1 MVISNDIV
9 VEWRCRQCLLTS
21 IKDTA
26 ESYAF
31 QDAQTSYNLLT
42 FAKYANDW
50 KQNHFHKDPLAS
62 CYSILF
68 LKLKQS

>member
-1 MVISNDIV
+1 MNDIV
-9 VEWRCRQCLLTS
+9 VEWRCHRCLLAS
-21 IKDTA
+21 IKEIA

-31 QDAQTSYNLLT
+31 HDAHTSYNLLT

-62 CYSILF
+62 YYSILF
-68 LKLKQS
+68 LKFVQKA